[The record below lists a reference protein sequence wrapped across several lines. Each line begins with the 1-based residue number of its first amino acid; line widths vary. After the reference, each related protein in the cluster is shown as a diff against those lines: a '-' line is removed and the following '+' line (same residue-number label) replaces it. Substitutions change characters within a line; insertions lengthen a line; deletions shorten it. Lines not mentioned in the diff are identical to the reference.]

1 VFLNVLSL
9 RERRILRKHLLDAS
23 TREILR
29 PAGKRRTSGD
39 DAFRNGADL
48 RAREHPAIDD
58 RAGSS
63 VTCKVTSKTSEMSRL
78 RVADDIT
85 QLVGETPMLQ
95 LKRLVP
101 AGSADV
107 FAKLEYLNPGGSV
120 KDRAAIGII
129 RRAEQDGR
137 LAPGGTIV
145 EATAGNTGIGLAL
158 IGVNRGYKVRLFVPE
173 RFSEEKVKIMRALGA
188 EVVRTPDAEGMQG
201 AIRQAKEL
209 VATDPKAFMAG
220 QFENQANPDYHYE
233 TTAREIFEQM
243 DGRVDAVVLGC
254 GTSGTF
260 SGIARYLKENSPQV
274 LAYAVETQGSILGGG
289 KPGPHK
295 VEGIGASFIPKT
307 FDRSVCDEVM
317 MVMDDEAFGMVK
329 ILAAQEGVLAGSSG
343 GAAVFAA
350 LKVAKKLGSGKRI
363 VTIVPDSAERY
374 LSKKIFEGG
383 L

>member
-1 VFLNVLSL
+1 
-9 RERRILRKHLLDAS
+9 
-23 TREILR
+23 
-29 PAGKRRTSGD
+29 
-39 DAFRNGADL
+39 
-48 RAREHPAIDD
+48 
-58 RAGSS
+58 
-63 VTCKVTSKTSEMSRL
+63 MSRL

-129 RRAEQDGR
+129 RRAEEEGK

-158 IGVNRGYKVRLFVPE
+158 IGVNRGYKVKLFVPE

-188 EVVRTPDAEGMQG
+188 EVIRTPDAEGMLG

-209 VATDPKAFMAG
+209 AAGDPTAFMAG
-220 QFENQANPDYHYE
+220 QFENFANPDYHYE
-233 TTAREIFEQM
+233 TTAPEIFEQM
-243 DGRVDAVVLGC
+243 EGKIDAVVLGC

-260 SGIARYLKENSPQV
+260 TGVARYMKDNLPRV
-274 LAYAVETQGSILGGG
+274 LAYAVETQGSVLGGG

-295 VEGIGASFIPKT
+295 VEGIGASFVPKT
-307 FDRSVCDEVM
+307 FDRSVCDGVI
-317 MVMDDEAFGMVK
+317 MVTDVDAFSTVK
-329 ILAAQEGVLAGSSG
+329 ELAAQEGVLAGSSG
-343 GAAVFAA
+343 GAAAFASLA
-350 LKVAKKLGSGKRI
+350 VAKRLGVGKRV
-363 VTIVPDSAERY
+363 VTMIPDSAERY

-383 L
+383 S